1 MNKKTYWYLDNWV
14 NRKKIFDSLSEA
26 ITSAKTEY
34 GNYINIF
41 DQSGRLV
48 KIVNA
53 SGYVPA

>member
-1 MNKKTYWYLDNWV
+1 MKKTYWYLDNWN
-14 NRKKIFDSLSEA
+14 NRKKVFDSLNEA
-26 ITSAKTEY
+26 VKSAETEY
-34 GNYINIF
+34 GNYISIF

>member
-1 MNKKTYWYLDNWV
+1 MKNIYWYLDNW
-14 NRKKIFDSLSEA
+14 NSGKKTFESLKEA
-26 ITSAKTEY
+26 IKSAKVEY
-34 GNYINIF
+34 GNYISIF

>member
-1 MNKKTYWYLDNWV
+1 MKKTYWYLDNWV
-14 NRKKIFDSLSEA
+14 SRKKVFDSLSEA
-26 ITSAKTEY
+26 ITSAETEY